1 MEGSGSP
8 EAEAAAEGAGWG
20 SPSLHTCEKSPIPS
34 SPGAQQGGNVISG
47 HPGSRK
53 LLETPARKQACLQ
66 RNHYSLRLAAAE
78 GSGSSPGK
86 AQPVVSIYTQPREQ
100 RAQQQV
106 VLGKHGLCQQELC
119 SRQPCREPGTLC
131 LRAVTPAT
139 AKPRAVEEGR
149 CYNNTPRCLPGVQ
162 GDEMLPS
169 PGWGFPNGVKGAAC
183 APAPVAGRWQGKGI
197 IDCFLPV
204 IQNGLDVRPFIAVA
218 GILTQFI

>member
-1 MEGSGSP
+1 MQLRCNVNQAPLEGSGSP

-47 HPGSRK
+47 RPGSRK

-106 VLGKHGLCQQELC
+106 VLGKRGLCQQELC
-119 SRQPCREPGTLC
+119 SRQPCGERG
-131 LRAVTPAT
+131 
-139 AKPRAVEEGR
+139 
-149 CYNNTPRCLPGVQ
+149 
-162 GDEMLPS
+162 
-169 PGWGFPNGVKGAAC
+169 
-183 APAPVAGRWQGKGI
+183 AGREAAL
-197 IDCFLPV
+197 LPPASNPLLPHPQQSHRLWRRAGV
-204 IQNGLDVRPFIAVA
+204 ITTPLGACQAWREMKCSLLQA
-218 GILTQFI
+218 GGFQMA